1 MDSGVKQRIIGA
13 AVLGAV
19 AVIFLPSLLFR
30 EVEPEIDTTT
40 QVPIAPKFEFEP
52 IPEPSKPLGI
62 DTVENPDELFQPVPE
77 QPEDVPNSVQQ
88 NSGSNT
94 SSSETL
100 SVPPKISEPKQS
112 ISPPADETDGNPS
125 LDEYGLPKAWVL
137 QVGSFSNS
145 ERAQEYS
152 QKLIDDG
159 FKAFVRPF
167 QSDNKTVYRVLV
179 GPNIN
184 RNDASDIK
192 VKIDAAY
199 RIDSLIMRYQP

>member
-30 EVEPEIDTTT
+30 EIEPEIDTTT

-52 IPEPSKPLGI
+52 IPEPSKPLGVDI
-62 DTVENPDELFQPVPE
+62 AENPEELFQPVAE
-77 QPEDVPNSVQQ
+77 QLEEAPNLAQQ
-88 NSGSNT
+88 NANAT
-94 SSSETL
+94 SSETP
-100 SVPPKISEPKQS
+100 SIPPKTSEPKSS
-112 ISPPADETDGNPS
+112 ISPPADETNGSPS

-137 QVGSFSNS
+137 QVGSFSNN

-152 QKLIDDG
+152 QKLIADG
-159 FKAFVRPF
+159 FKAFVRAF

-184 RNDASDIK
+184 RNDSLDVKA
-192 VKIDAAY
+192 KIDAAY
-199 RIDSLIMRYQP
+199 KIDSLVMRYQP